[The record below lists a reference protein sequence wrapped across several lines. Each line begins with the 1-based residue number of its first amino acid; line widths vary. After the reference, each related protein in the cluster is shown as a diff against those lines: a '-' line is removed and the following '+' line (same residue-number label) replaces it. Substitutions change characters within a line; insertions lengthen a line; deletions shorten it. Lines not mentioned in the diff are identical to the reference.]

1 MPGFSVKEDSRLGKA
16 IKKRGKKAVTDL
28 LLGGGF
34 ALRNISGK
42 SRIFNR
48 EDIMRGIA
56 GKSRKGKG
64 ATMEKSVEGLM
75 FKDFSKKALGRL
87 QELFG
92 SGSAKSTK
100 IINKGNRK
108 N

>member
-1 MPGFSVKEDSRLGKA
+1 
-16 IKKRGKKAVTDL
+16 
-28 LLGGGF
+28 
-34 ALRNISGK
+34 
-42 SRIFNR
+42 
-48 EDIMRGIA
+48 
-56 GKSRKGKG
+56 
-64 ATMEKSVEGLM
+64 MEKSVEGLM
-75 FKDFSKKALGRL
+75 FKDFSKKALERL